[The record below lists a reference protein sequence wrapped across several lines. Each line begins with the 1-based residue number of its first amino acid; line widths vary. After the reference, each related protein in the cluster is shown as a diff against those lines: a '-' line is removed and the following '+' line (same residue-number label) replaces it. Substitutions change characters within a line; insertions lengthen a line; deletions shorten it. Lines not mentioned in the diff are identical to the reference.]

1 MSPSKDV
8 YGGRYEVLGRAG
20 AGGMAEVYRARD
32 ELLGREVALKVL
44 SERFAHDSSFIE
56 RFRREAQSA
65 ANLSHPNIVSLY
77 DYGSDDG
84 SYFIVMEYIDGQAV
98 SEIIAS
104 EAPLLPER
112 AADIASDVAGALQR
126 AHTAGLVH
134 RDIKPGNIM
143 ITSNGQTKVT
153 DFGIARALGHGEQTM
168 TQTGMVIGTAS
179 YLSPEQAQGNPVDA
193 RSDVYSLGC
202 VLYEM
207 LTGRVPF
214 AGDTP
219 LSIAYKHVRE
229 EAQPPSRLN
238 PDVPAELDAI
248 TLKALAKNPDNRY
261 DSASKMQEDLQR
273 FLSGQ
278 KVLATPLLNEATT
291 VAAPVGGT
299 EVLRRPDTAYPAQAR
314 GGRGAGFW
322 ILLSLL
328 ILALFGLV
336 AWALFN
342 NLLDNPP
349 SGAARVQVPALVGE
363 DVARARALLEERGL
377 ESTVTRRASAGREEN
392 TVLNQDPRPGVRVE
406 RGSEVALIVSSGA
419 PQTDVPGLR
428 GESLESATQLLQ
440 DAGLRLGGQEEQAS
454 DDFDPGVVI
463 STRAPSR
470 GKGSTRARQS
480 TWWCPVA
487 PRTLWFPASSAP
499 PKRRR
504 GPSLR
509 PRAWGSMS
517 PRSPTT
523 SSTRAGCSLRT
534 QRRGPKSSRTRWSR
548 FSSPRG
554 PMGPSCPTSPGR
566 TPMTPRAPS
575 RISSAWR
582 STRRRRTS
590 SAPRSRARS
599 AAPIRSPAQWS
610 RRGTRSRCSCNPTP
624 ATNPLDHP
632 TGVLSASEC
641 RKRHCE
647 AHRTPRNY
655 FCASSRKFFSSRGP
669 SGHST
674 DSG

>member
-1 MSPSKDV
+1 MSPAKEI

-44 SERFAHDSSFIE
+44 SERFAHDSSFVE

-143 ITSNGQTKVT
+143 ITSTGQTKVT
-153 DFGIARALGHGEQTM
+153 DFGIARALGRGEQTM

-179 YLSPEQAQGNPVDA
+179 YLSPEQAQGNPVDP

-214 AGDTP
+214 QGDTP

-248 TLKALAKNPDNRY
+248 ALKALAKNPDNRY

-278 KVLATPLLNEATT
+278 KVLATPLLNDAPT
-291 VAAPVGGT
+291 VAAAAGGT
-299 EVLRRPDTAYPAQAR
+299 EVLGRTETAYPAR
-314 GGRGAGFW
+314 ERRGRGAGFW

-377 ESTVTRRASAGREEN
+377 ESTVTRRSSGSREEN

-406 RGSEVALIVSSGA
+406 RGTEVELVVSSGL

-428 GESLESATQLLQ
+428 GESLESATLLLQ
-440 DAGLRLGGQEEQAS
+440 EAGLRLGSQGEQAS
-454 DDFDPGVVI
+454 DEFDSGFVISQSPKSGERVDEGSAVDVVVSIGPENIAVPSVIGDTEEEARAELEAAGLGIDPASEPNDEVEAGLVFAQDPGEGQEVPPGMVVAVSI
-463 STRAPSR
+463 SE
-470 GKGSTRARQS
+470 GSEGTALPDVTGQD
-480 TWWCPVA
+480 A
-487 PRTLWFPASSAP
+487 DDAQRTLEDQLGVDVNQEEETDELCTQEPGAV
-499 PKRRR
+499 
-504 GPSLR
+504 
-509 PRAWGSMS
+509 
-517 PRSPTT
+517 
-523 SSTRAGCSLRT
+523 CRT
-534 QRRGPKSSRTRWSR
+534 DPE
-548 FSSPRG
+548 
-554 PMGPSCPTSPGR
+554 PG
-566 TPMTPRAPS
+566 TVVVE
-575 RISSAWR
+575 
-582 STRRRRTS
+582 
-590 SAPRSRARS
+590 
-599 AAPIRSPAQWS
+599 
-610 RRGTRSRCSCNPTP
+610 G
-624 ATNPLDHP
+624 D
-632 TGVLSASEC
+632 GVTLFVQ
-641 RKRHCE
+641 
-647 AHRTPRNY
+647 PDPGN
-655 FCASSRKFFSSRGP
+655 
-669 SGHST
+669 
-674 DSG
+674 

>member
-454 DDFDPGVVI
+454 DDFDPGIVIDQSPQPGERVDEGSAVDVVVSSGPENIVVPSVIGATEEEARAELEAAGLGIDVATEPNDEFDEGRVFAQDPAEGAEVEPDTVVAVLI
-463 STRAPSR
+463 SE
-470 GKGSTRARQS
+470 GSDGTELPDLTGQDADDAQS
-480 TWWCPVA
+480 ALEDQLGVEVNQEETDELCTQEPGAVCGSD
-487 PRTLWFPASSAP
+487 PEPGTVVSEGDEVTLFVQPD
-499 PKRRR
+499 
-504 GPSLR
+504 
-509 PRAWGSMS
+509 
-517 PRSPTT
+517 
-523 SSTRAGCSLRT
+523 
-534 QRRGPKSSRTRWSR
+534 
-548 FSSPRG
+548 
-554 PMGPSCPTSPGR
+554 PG
-566 TPMTPRAPS
+566 
-575 RISSAWR
+575 
-582 STRRRRTS
+582 
-590 SAPRSRARS
+590 
-599 AAPIRSPAQWS
+599 
-610 RRGTRSRCSCNPTP
+610 
-624 ATNPLDHP
+624 D
-632 TGVLSASEC
+632 
-641 RKRHCE
+641 
-647 AHRTPRNY
+647 
-655 FCASSRKFFSSRGP
+655 
-669 SGHST
+669 
-674 DSG
+674 

>member
-299 EVLRRPDTAYPAQAR
+299 EVLRRPDTVYPAQAR
-314 GGRGAGFW
+314 RGRGAGFW

-440 DAGLRLGGQEEQAS
+440 DASLRLGGQEEQAS
-454 DDFDPGVVI
+454 DEFDEGIVISQSPNAGERVDEGSAVDVVVSSGPESVLVPGLIGATEEEARSSLEGEGLSIDVATEPNDEFEEGIVFAQDPEEGTEVDPGTVVAVLI
-463 STRAPSR
+463 SE
-470 GKGSTRARQS
+470 GSEGSELPDVTGQDADDAQS
-480 TWWCPVA
+480 ALEDQLGVEVNQEEETDELCTQEPGAVCRSD
-487 PRTLWFPASSAP
+487 PEPGTVVSEGDEVTLFVQPD
-499 PKRRR
+499 
-504 GPSLR
+504 
-509 PRAWGSMS
+509 
-517 PRSPTT
+517 
-523 SSTRAGCSLRT
+523 
-534 QRRGPKSSRTRWSR
+534 
-548 FSSPRG
+548 
-554 PMGPSCPTSPGR
+554 PG
-566 TPMTPRAPS
+566 
-575 RISSAWR
+575 
-582 STRRRRTS
+582 
-590 SAPRSRARS
+590 
-599 AAPIRSPAQWS
+599 
-610 RRGTRSRCSCNPTP
+610 
-624 ATNPLDHP
+624 D
-632 TGVLSASEC
+632 
-641 RKRHCE
+641 
-647 AHRTPRNY
+647 
-655 FCASSRKFFSSRGP
+655 
-669 SGHST
+669 
-674 DSG
+674 

>member
-44 SERFAHDSSFIE
+44 SERFAHDRSFVE

-84 SYFIVMEYIDGQAV
+84 AYFIVMEYIDGQSL
-98 SEIIAS
+98 SEVIAS
-104 EAPLLPER
+104 EAPLMPER

-143 ITSNGQTKVT
+143 ITSSGQTKVT

-238 PDVPAELDAI
+238 PDVPSELDSIA
-248 TLKALAKNPDNRY
+248 LKALAKNPDNRY
-261 DSASKMQEDLQR
+261 DSAAEMQEDLQR

-278 KVLATPLLNEATT
+278 RVLATPLLNEATT
-291 VAAPVGGT
+291 VAGAVGGT
-299 EVLRRPDTAYPAQAR
+299 EVLRRTDTAAHPPRERQ
-314 GGRGAGFW
+314 GRGAGFW

-328 ILALFGLV
+328 ILALFGLL

-342 NLLDNPP
+342 NLLGNPP
-349 SGAARVQVPALVGE
+349 SGARVRVPALVGE

-377 ESTVTRRASAGREEN
+377 ESRVTRRSSGSREEN
-392 TVLNQDPRPGVRVE
+392 IVLNQDPRPGVRVE
-406 RGSEVALIVSSGA
+406 KGSEVSLVVSSGR
-419 PQTDVPGLR
+419 PQAKVPELR
-428 GESLESATQLLQ
+428 GKTVDSASQLLEQ
-440 DAGLRLGGQEEQAS
+440 EGLSLGAQEEQPS
-454 DDFDPGVVI
+454 DEFEPGVVI
-463 STRAPSR
+463 DQSPQAGERVDE
-470 GKGSTRARQS
+470 GSA
-480 TWWCPVA
+480 VDVVV
-487 PRTLWFPASSAP
+487 SS
-499 PKRRR
+499 
-504 GPSLR
+504 GPETVLV
-509 PRAWGSMS
+509 
-517 PRSPTT
+517 
-523 SSTRAGCSLRT
+523 
-534 QRRGPKSSRTRWSR
+534 
-548 FSSPRG
+548 
-554 PMGPSCPTSPGR
+554 PGLIGA
-566 TPMTPRAPS
+566 TEEE
-575 RISSAWR
+575 
-582 STRRRRTS
+582 
-590 SAPRSRARS
+590 ARS
-599 AAPIRSPAQWS
+599 ALEGEGLSIDVATEPNDEFEEGIVFAQDPEEGAEVEP
-610 RRGTRSRCSCNPTP
+610 GTVVAVLISEGADGTELP
-624 ATNPLDHP
+624 DV
-632 TGVLSASEC
+632 TGQDADDAQSALEDQLGVDVNQAEESDELCTQEPGEVC
-641 RKRHCE
+641 R
-647 AHRTPRNY
+647 
-655 FCASSRKFFSSRGP
+655 
-669 SGHST
+669 T
-674 DSG
+674 DPEPGTIVAEGDEVTLFVQPDPGD

>member
-1 MSPSKDV
+1 MSPAKDV

-44 SERFAHDSSFIE
+44 SERFAHDSSFVE

-65 ANLSHPNIVSLY
+65 ANLSHPNVVSLY

-84 SYFIVMEYIDGQAV
+84 SYFIVMEYIDGQAL
-98 SEIIAS
+98 SDIISS

-112 AADIASDVAGALQR
+112 AADIASDVTGALQR
-126 AHTAGLVH
+126 AHSADLVH

-143 ITSNGQTKVT
+143 ITSTGQTKVT

-179 YLSPEQAQGNPVDA
+179 YLSPEQAQGNPVDP
-193 RSDVYSLGC
+193 RSDIYSLGC

-238 PDVPAELDAI
+238 SDVPAELDAI
-248 TLKALAKNPDNRY
+248 ALKALAKNPDNRY
-261 DSASKMQEDLQR
+261 ASADEMREDLQR

-299 EVLRRPDTAYPAQAR
+299 EVLRPTGSAYPAHER

-342 NLLDNPP
+342 NLLDRSPTA
-349 SGAARVQVPALVGE
+349 SARVQVPALVGE

-377 ESTVTRRASAGREEN
+377 ESAVSRRPSGREAN
-392 TVLNQDPRPGVRVE
+392 IVLNQDPRPGVRVE
-406 RGSEVALIVSSGA
+406 EGSEVQLVVSSGA
-419 PQTDVPGLR
+419 PQTEVPGLR
-428 GESLESATQLLQ
+428 GETVESATQLLQ
-440 DAGLRLGGQEEQAS
+440 DAGLRLGNQEQQPSDEFDAGIVISQNPPPGERVDEDSAVNVVVSGGPQTVTVPSVIGATEDEARAELDAAGLGIDVATLPNDEFEEGTVFAQDPGEGAEVEPDTVVSVSISGGPEGTPLPDVTGQDAEDAESALEDELGVEVDQEEETDELCTQEPGAVCRS
-454 DDFDPGVVI
+454 DPEPGTVVSEGDGVTLFVQPDPG
-463 STRAPSR
+463 
-470 GKGSTRARQS
+470 
-480 TWWCPVA
+480 
-487 PRTLWFPASSAP
+487 
-499 PKRRR
+499 
-504 GPSLR
+504 
-509 PRAWGSMS
+509 
-517 PRSPTT
+517 
-523 SSTRAGCSLRT
+523 
-534 QRRGPKSSRTRWSR
+534 
-548 FSSPRG
+548 
-554 PMGPSCPTSPGR
+554 
-566 TPMTPRAPS
+566 
-575 RISSAWR
+575 
-582 STRRRRTS
+582 
-590 SAPRSRARS
+590 
-599 AAPIRSPAQWS
+599 
-610 RRGTRSRCSCNPTP
+610 
-624 ATNPLDHP
+624 D
-632 TGVLSASEC
+632 
-641 RKRHCE
+641 
-647 AHRTPRNY
+647 
-655 FCASSRKFFSSRGP
+655 
-669 SGHST
+669 
-674 DSG
+674 